1 MNCCSCCM
9 CQLLRI
15 QLELNWISVEFQNFT
30 PDFGSITRE
39 GLFSGERDK
48 ILTQVICQHLYR
60 IGMLDIGDN
69 LCEVIIEQ
77 L

>member
-1 MNCCSCCM
+1 M
-9 CQLLRI
+9 
-15 QLELNWISVEFQNFT
+15 EFQNFT

-77 L
+77 F